1 MPRYAAQVAR
11 AEWDSEPV
19 LCTPGSLKK
28 ALSDGNEVVG
38 NLIVARDPN
47 CVAEVQAICDAFG
60 YEGELSVATVAEQ
73 ELLLPSVTVWWQAS
87 KAPDNRPQRLKLRVT
102 QINAVPGPDLKPPVS
117 VTLKP
122 PRGPQ
127 LCSLRVVA
135 PGVFRQG
142 FLSKDKADSP
152 ETVISA
158 LASLAPCKVSC
169 LTGVLTTFLRVP
181 QEVGEALAKVSGQK
195 GSFCTVLDQHRDRQF
210 SPIVWVP
217 KQASA
222 SHEEYWRFALAQAQ
236 KQAKPLA
243 LKPLSS

>member
-1 MPRYAAQVAR
+1 M
-11 AEWDSEPV
+11 
-19 LCTPGSLKK
+19 
-28 ALSDGNEVVG
+28 
-38 NLIVARDPN
+38 
-47 CVAEVQAICDAFG
+47 
-60 YEGELSVATVAEQ
+60 
-73 ELLLPSVTVWWQAS
+73 
-87 KAPDNRPQRLKLRVT
+87 
-102 QINAVPGPDLKPPVS
+102 PGPDLKPPVS

-122 PRGPQ
+122 PRNPQ

-169 LTGVLTTFLRVP
+169 LTGGRWTQTQDKDSKVLTAFLRVP

-195 GSFCTVLDQHRDRQF
+195 GLFCTVLDKHRDRQF

-243 LKPLSS
+243 FRQGGKSSLGIIDGAPDSFPHAPRARVFGKLQMSPRLGAKTTSEISLVMLSGTLMRLLLGANHEQNMPGRCGS